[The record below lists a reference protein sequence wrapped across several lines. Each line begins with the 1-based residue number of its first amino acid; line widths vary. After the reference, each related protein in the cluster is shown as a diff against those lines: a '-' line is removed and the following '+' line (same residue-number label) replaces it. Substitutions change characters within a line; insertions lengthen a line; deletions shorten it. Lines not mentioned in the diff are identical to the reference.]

1 MRRMKPIA
9 DDRKKVGSEM
19 GTTYRQLEKGETIQA
34 GDETDRCND
43 PWRDDAKW
51 EPVHPSSIGEAA
63 PDPAFPSH
71 RIFRRPV
78 VTESGE

>member
-1 MRRMKPIA
+1 MVRRI
-9 DDRKKVGSEM
+9 RGNLRKVGSEM
-19 GTTYRQLEKGETIQA
+19 ATTYRQLEKGETIQA

-51 EPVHPSSIGEAA
+51 EPVHPSNIGETA

-78 VTESGE
+78 ATEGDQ

>member
-1 MRRMKPIA
+1 M
-9 DDRKKVGSEM
+9 
-19 GTTYRQLEKGETIQA
+19 TTEYRHLGKGETIQE

-78 VTESGE
+78 ATKGDSGKPTESGE